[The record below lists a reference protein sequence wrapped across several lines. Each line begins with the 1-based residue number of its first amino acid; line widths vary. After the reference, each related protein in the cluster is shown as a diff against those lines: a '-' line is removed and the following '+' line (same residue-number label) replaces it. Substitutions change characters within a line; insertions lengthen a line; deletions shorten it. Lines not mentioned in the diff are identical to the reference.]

1 MALPDWAT
9 YAAVHLGL
17 GPEGYLPPELLA
29 RLHAPWDPLA
39 ADGYALG
46 WHVAPGPFG
55 TATLRH
61 DGSDGYWSARIVLV
75 PALGYGIL
83 MASNILG
90 LNSELAADELEAL
103 LLARFPPA

>member
-1 MALPDWAT
+1 
-9 YAAVHLGL
+9 VL

-29 RLHAPWDPLA
+29 RLHTPWDPLA

-46 WHVAPGPFG
+46 WHVIPGPFG
-55 TATLRH
+55 ATMLRH
-61 DGSDGYWSARIVLV
+61 DGSDGYWSARIVLI

-83 MASNILG
+83 TATNILG
-90 LNSELAADELEAL
+90 PNSELAADELEAL